1 MSVRSFF
8 AAPDASITGTD
19 DKKRFCVRMQRIPE
33 QLLRRALFKQISEI
47 HHADAVGDIPDDADI
62 VRDEQIGQIFL
73 LLQIQQQIDDL
84 RLDGD
89 IKRGDR
95 LIADDK
101 FRVQDQRAGNSDPL
115 ALTTGEFVRVA
126 VVMLRLQ
133 ADLFNDIQRHIH
145 PVGAVPHVLDGQ
157 HLCQNLADIFSGIQ
171 RGIGVLKDH
180 LQLRPVLPERLLM
193 DFW

>member
-1 MSVRSFF
+1 
-8 AAPDASITGTD
+8 
-19 DKKRFCVRMQRIPE
+19 MQRIPE

-115 ALTTGEFVRVA
+115 ALTTGEFVRGCAKICKSSVT
-126 VVMLRLQ
+126 L
-133 ADLFNDIQRHIH
+133 
-145 PVGAVPHVLDGQ
+145 
-157 HLCQNLADIFSGIQ
+157 
-171 RGIGVLKDH
+171 
-180 LQLRPVLPERLLM
+180 
-193 DFW
+193 